1 MYVQNS
7 LLAFLAKTCL
17 LTRLWLTQCVDFYGA
32 PWFSLGQLNNRH
44 WVGGFPARPG
54 AQGQPWLTLN
64 SRKTSKELW
73 AKNWHCRSIWQIA
86 VGVKIIDKISIYR
99 RSCLMWV
106 YTCCLL
112 LVSTYLYR
120 YVLCFLFP
128 FVLRCCSC
136 REFSAP
142 SGRKGKGKKKKN
154 SAPRPAHSHGKYP
167 PIPQEKH
174 YLTLNCSISGR
185 FYFRQIHLVFL
196 MGAANISK
204 NLLRVRNA

>member
-17 LTRLWLTQCVDFYGA
+17 LTRLWRTQWCRFLRRPLVLFRTTEQQT
-32 PWFSLGQLNNRH
+32 LGWR
-44 WVGGFPARPG
+44 FPPHPG
-54 AQGQPWLTLN
+54 ARGEPWLTLN
-64 SRKTSKELW
+64 PRKTSKELW

-128 FVLRCCSC
+128 FVLRCRSC

-142 SGRKGKGKKKKN
+142 SGRKGKGKKKT
-154 SAPRPAHSHGKYP
+154 APRPAHSHGKYP

-174 YLTLNCSISGR
+174 YLTSNCSISGR

-204 NLLRVRNA
+204 ICC